1 MDDVKRALLGDHEAA
16 KLTHLSLFSG
26 IGGLDLAAEMAG
38 FHTVG
43 QCEWAD
49 YPTKV
54 LEKHWPDVPRWRDI
68 RTLTGES
75 FYEKTGLRTVDV
87 ISGGF
92 PCQPFSVAGKRR
104 GKEDDRYLWP
114 EMLRVIS
121 ELRPTWV
128 VGENVAGIVNMAI
141 DQVYADLENE
151 GYAVQAF
158 IIPACA
164 VDAPHRRDRCAI
176 IAYNNEIRRD
186 LWRSSGE
193 GVYGDATRH
202 EADTG
207 GEYVEDANGNG
218 RGWKGDLCNLQC
230 LQEQNRKREAKFS
243 CKSGQISAAVAHAE
257 SDGLQGKRSSRE
269 QVSGARPEKAQSE
282 RCCDVLSDADNRGEP
297 LRRDGE
303 LPAIEASG
311 GIRANHAG
319 GTAEHGGGERRTAQP
334 GLGGVADGL
343 SRWLDRGMSAPGCW
357 MDEPDIPRITS
368 KKEHRADRLKCLGN
382 AVVPQQFYPVFQA
395 IADIERGIVHG

>member
-1 MDDVKRALLGDHEAA
+1 MVDDIKLALLGDHEAA

-38 FHTVG
+38 FQTVG

-75 FYEKTGLRTVDV
+75 FYEKTGIRTVDV

-92 PCQPFSVAGKRR
+92 PCQPFSVAGKRKGR
-104 GKEDDRYLWP
+104 EDDRYLWP

-128 VGENVAGIVNMAI
+128 VGENVAGIVNMAL
-141 DQVYADLENE
+141 DQVYTDLENE
-151 GYAVQAF
+151 GYAVRAL

-176 IAYNNEIRRD
+176 IGCRALE
-186 LWRSSGE
+186 E
-193 GVYGDATRH
+193 KH
-202 EADTG
+202 
-207 GEYVEDANGNG
+207 NG
-218 RGWKGDLCNLQC
+218 RGWGTHSLENSDCVRFGKPGVLSQQPKRTELERDGKNVANSDL
-230 LQEQNRKREAKFS
+230 A
-243 CKSGQISAAVAHAE
+243 
-257 SDGLQGKRSSRE
+257 GLQGRN
-269 QVSGARPEKAQSE
+269 EK
-282 RCCDVLSDADNRGEP
+282 
-297 LRRDGE
+297 E
-303 LPAIEASG
+303 LPKRPGKRTFRKSCAYVSDTESSELQG
-311 GIRANHAG
+311 Q
-319 GTAEHGGGERRTAQP
+319 RRTARGRRP
-334 GLGGVADGL
+334 EFGCSSWWPAEPNVGRVAHGVP
-343 SRWLDRGMSAPGCW
+343 SRV
-357 MDEPDIPRITS
+357 
-368 KKEHRADRLKCLGN
+368 DRLKCLGN
-382 AVVPQQFYPVFQA
+382 AVVPQQFYPVFRA